1 MHEEI
6 MSFYTEDTQNLP
18 FCIEMAGISY
28 CDGTYKI
35 ERRNSNIYCFEYI
48 IKGRG
53 TVVINDEI
61 FTPSEGDVY
70 ILHRGSNHRY
80 FSDKENPWIKIWFN
94 VKGALTDHL
103 IEAYKI
109 NNIYHVPDLNI
120 KNLFFDFLDMV
131 KSPTDTKEDIFNKTS
146 ILFHQIVQ
154 KIHQHTRTLTKTH
167 NPVASALK
175 DYMDRHIAD
184 DISLKELSEL
194 VFKSPSQTIRVF
206 KKEYGITPYD
216 YLLMK
221 KIETAKLLLRNT
233 NLQVS
238 NIAFRLNFADEH
250 YFSNFFKAKVGKSPA
265 KFRENE

>member
-6 MSFYTEDTQNLP
+6 MSFYTEDTQDFP

-48 IKGRG
+48 IKGTG
-53 TVVINDEI
+53 TVIINDEI

-94 VKGALTDHL
+94 IKGSLTDHL

-109 NNIYHVPDLNI
+109 TNIYHVTNLNL
-120 KNLFFDFLDMV
+120 KDLFFDFLDMV
-131 KSPTDTKEDIFNKTS
+131 RSTDETKEAIFNKTS
-146 ILFHQIVQ
+146 IIFLQIVQ
-154 KIHQHTRTLTKTH
+154 KIHLHTRTLTKTH
-167 NPVASALK
+167 NPAAAAMK

-184 DISLKELSEL
+184 SITLKELSEL
-194 VFKSPSQTIRVF
+194 VYKSPSQTIRVF

-221 KIETAKLLLRNT
+221 KIETAKLLLTNT
-233 NLQVS
+233 NLQIS

-250 YFSNFFKAKVGKSPA
+250 YFSNFFKAKVGVSPA
-265 KFRENE
+265 KFRENA